1 MERFSSGYQKAAS
14 RKKFSKMQ
22 KSALHTNTNVL
33 LYIHKE
39 QEISKNKKG
48 KR

>member
-1 MERFSSGYQKAAS
+1 MERFSSGCQKAVS
-14 RKKFSKMQ
+14 RKKFYKMQ
-22 KSALHTNTNVL
+22 KSALHNNTNVL

-39 QEISKNKKG
+39 QENGKNKKG

>member
-22 KSALHTNTNVL
+22 KVLDILTQMCYYVYIRNRKSA
-33 LYIHKE
+33 
-39 QEISKNKKG
+39 KNKKG